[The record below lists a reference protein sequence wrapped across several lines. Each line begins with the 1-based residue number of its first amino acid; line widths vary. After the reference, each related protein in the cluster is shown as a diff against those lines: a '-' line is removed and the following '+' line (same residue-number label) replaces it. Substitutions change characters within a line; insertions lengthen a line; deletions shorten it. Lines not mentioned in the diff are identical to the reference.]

1 MAQHQLST
9 ARRNQRVESHLH
21 LVEPWVRRYSRRS
34 AEAVDDLRQVALE
47 GLIRAAER
55 FNGDKQVPF
64 EAFARPHIRGAV
76 LHYLRDCSHVI
87 RIPRR
92 LQEQRLSAD
101 ELPLKRVAYSPH
113 LNDISA
119 ASADAAP
126 VPEGLVAALL
136 AGLQPRQRQLVEL
149 VVLKGVS
156 LRAAAQMQGTS
167 ASTVHRRLQHTLAQL
182 RPQLNRAFD
191 APGC

>member
-1 MAQHQLST
+1 MAQRQLST

-34 AEAVDDLRQVALE
+34 AEAADDLRQVALE

-92 LQEQRLSAD
+92 LQERRLSAD

-126 VPEGLVAALL
+126 VSEGVVAALL

>member
-1 MAQHQLST
+1 MGPQRNST
-9 ARRNQRVESHLH
+9 ASRNQRVESHLH
-21 LVEPWVRRYSRRS
+21 LVEPWVRRYSRCS
-34 AEAVDDLRQVALE
+34 GEAVEDLRQVALE

-92 LQEQRLSAD
+92 LQEQGLGAAER
-101 ELPLKRVAYSPH
+101 PLRRVAYTPM
-113 LNDISA
+113 LQDICVSTA
-119 ASADAAP
+119 LPTPPLAGAI
-126 VPEGLVAALL
+126 EGLLAAM
-136 AGLQPRQRQLVEL
+136 PWRQRQLVEL
-149 VVLKGVS
+149 VVLKGLS
-156 LRAAAQMQGTS
+156 LRAVARMQGTS
-167 ASTVHRRLQHTLAQL
+167 ASTVHRRLQRALTQL
-182 RPQLNRAFD
+182 RPQLNPAFG

>member
-1 MAQHQLST
+1 MGPQRHST
-9 ARRNQRVESHLH
+9 ATRNHRVESHLH
-21 LVEPWVRRYSRRS
+21 LVEPWVRRYSRCS

-101 ELPLKRVAYSPH
+101 ELPLKRVAYTPSLH
-113 LNDISA
+113 DISGA
-119 ASADAAP
+119 TAEPDQAHGEAMA
-126 VPEGLVAALL
+126 GLL
-136 AGLQPRQRQLVEL
+136 AGLNPRQRQLVDL
-149 VVLKGVS
+149 VVFKGLS
-156 LRAAAQMQGTS
+156 LRAVARMQGTS
-167 ASTVHRRLQHTLAQL
+167 ASTVHRRLQRTLAQL
-182 RPQLNRAFD
+182 RPLLNPAFD